1 MEMENGNLKLVSN
14 KAKRRISK
22 WVFQE
27 NKARRIFRKTK
38 ILSFCL
44 FTDELN
50 YLKLTNEI
58 NTRLH

>member
-14 KAKRRISK
+14 KAKIRISK

-27 NKARRIFRKTK
+27 NKARRIVRKTK

-44 FTDELN
+44 ITDELN
-50 YLKLTNEI
+50 
-58 NTRLH
+58 